1 MTPFAS
7 FFMAGFECSTHRRVD
22 GRRLD
27 LVAGTQHDRFALADY
42 ARCRDTGLLT
52 VRDGIRWH
60 LIELRAG
67 YYDFSSVLP
76 QLRAAQQAGVQVIWD
91 LFHYGWPDDLDF
103 FSPAF
108 VTRFAVL
115 ARAFARLVVEETG
128 QAPVVV
134 QVNEVSFVAWGAG
147 EEGFLNPFAVGRSRE
162 IKAQLVRAAIAAVES
177 VWDVAPRARI
187 VHTDPLINII
197 PDPTRPD
204 EHEAARRAHL
214 AQYESWDMLAGY
226 RCPELGGQPR
236 YLDILGLNHFPW
248 NQWLHGGP
256 EVKLGHPLH
265 RPLRHLL
272 AEVYARYKRPLL
284 LTEVGTEGD
293 GRAPWLRY
301 IAREARAALRAGTQ
315 VVGICLYPVVDYPGW
330 DNDRHCPTGLW
341 GYAGAE
347 GGRPVYLPLASELR
361 RQQRLFEKMQPLNV
375 DVAPSGADGVI

>member
-1 MTPFAS
+1 
-7 FFMAGFECSTHRRVD
+7 MAGFECSTHRRVD

-60 LIELRAG
+60 LIEPRAG

-108 VTRFAVL
+108 VTRFTAL

-134 QVNEVSFVAWGAG
+134 PVNEVSFVAWGAG

-315 VVGICLYPVVDYPGW
+315 VAGICLYPVVDYPGW

-341 GYAGAE
+341 GYADAE
-347 GGRPVYLPLASELR
+347 GGRPVYLPLARALR
-361 RQQRLFEKMQPLNV
+361 RQQRLFEKMQPLHV
-375 DVAPSGADGVI
+375 DAPPSGADAAI